1 MRLSLRR
8 KVGVLLI
15 SLLILQLVGL
25 SVANAAPA
33 SLPPSAGMP
42 GPNYH
47 VVRPGETLFAIGRLY
62 GINPWWIARSNMIP
76 NPNIIFVGQV
86 LVICRPGPSP
96 FPPGPYPT
104 GPYQTG
110 PCPSGACRPGP
121 QPFPGGWN
129 GGCATIYVVKHG
141 DTLFSIGRTFG
152 IAPWSI
158 ARANGLFNPNLI
170 VTGQVLCIPAPGPLF
185 VM

>member
-8 KVGVLLI
+8 KVGVLLV

-33 SLPPSAGMP
+33 SLPPSYGMP

-62 GINPWWIARSNMIP
+62 GINPWWIARINMIP

-86 LVICRPGPSP
+86 LVIFRPGPSP
-96 FPPGPYPT
+96 FPT

-121 QPFPGGWN
+121 QPIPSGWN
-129 GGCATIYVVKHG
+129 GGCTTVYVVKHG
-141 DTLFSIGRTFG
+141 DTLFSIGRTYQ

-158 ARANGLFNPNLI
+158 ARANGLCNPNLI